1 MGIIKDHLSGD
12 VHEDLR
18 QMNQE
23 SLDRRTEAADPLEFM
38 KWASESLRLHRE
50 SQDQFVKDHQNLN
63 KAADSATIGLKRL
76 EALVRYISRDE
87 LQHLQDLHRTFVH
100 HNRGTGYLIEKCK
113 KVLNETTMTWQLAG
127 ETLVQPLADRQKKK
141 GIQQEFGLRLRD
153 IDYYFDRCKNTIE
166 EQKVRDRQLAEG
178 IQNLMNVASIKLPP
192 HVKQTI
198 DREDAVKQLAVDYQ
212 VDLKKGKDF
221 INPAK
226 AAAVGAGKI
235 TRLGDASAPAPA
247 TPVATTSLPPASPV
261 PSSIST
267 PTPVNTPADGFNY
280 KYAGVAIATGLVLG
294 AFLFSKSK

>member
-1 MGIIKDHLSGD
+1 MAIIKDHLSGD

-18 QMNQE
+18 QLSEE
-23 SLDRRTEAADPLEFM
+23 SLDRRTEAADPLKFM
-38 KWASESLRLHRE
+38 QWATESLRLHRE
-50 SQDQFVKDHQNLN
+50 SQDQFVKDHQNLL

-100 HNRGTGYLIEKCK
+100 NNRGTGYLIEKCK
-113 KVLNETTMTWQLAG
+113 KILNETTMTWQLMG

-153 IDYYFDRCKNTIE
+153 IDYYFDRCKTTIE
-166 EQKVRDRQLAEG
+166 EQKTRDRQLAEG

-192 HVKQTI
+192 HVKQTM
-198 DREDAVKQLAVDYQ
+198 DREDAVKQLAIDYQ

-221 INPAK
+221 VNPAK

-235 TRLGDASAPAPA
+235 RRLGDASLPESPAPA
-247 TPVATTSLPPASPV
+247 SPPSASIESV
-261 PSSIST
+261 SK
-267 PTPVNTPADGFNY
+267 PTTPAEVSPSKDSFNY
-280 KYAGVAIATGLVLG
+280 KYAGMAIAAGLALG
-294 AFLFSKSK
+294 FIFLK